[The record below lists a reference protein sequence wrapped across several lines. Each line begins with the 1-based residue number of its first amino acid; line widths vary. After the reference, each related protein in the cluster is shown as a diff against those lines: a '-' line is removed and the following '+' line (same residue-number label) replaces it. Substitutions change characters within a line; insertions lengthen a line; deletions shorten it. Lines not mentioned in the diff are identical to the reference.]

1 MRIVRGGDISSG
13 GSGGGDS
20 EWCCLKFSL
29 VSYSWDIV
37 SEAALLE

>member
-1 MRIVRGGDISSG
+1 MRIVRGGDV
-13 GSGGGDS
+13 SGGGGGGGG